1 MSKEY
6 SDLTGRIVRLL
17 EKDRGQPIQELARE
31 LKINRTFLVGYL
43 RKRKNILRKL
53 KLYLNLILC
62 ILLSTSFFI
71 AIYGLPSSSVE
82 LYPIA
87 DSYVDSSNP
96 ENNYGGSS
104 SLFAEHIKMEY
115 TADLIY
121 NAYLMFDLIGL
132 PSGTI
137 VESASLTI
145 YVFWVGST
153 TKVYLHFCEDTSWN
167 ELEINWRNAPKYV
180 DKPVSVTIMAES
192 MKFYSMDATEA
203 VKQALTKGLNK
214 LTLVVTTEP
223 KTSIGDFIQFDSKES
238 TIKEYRPMLKIAY
251 SIGALT
257 TKTMTTETK
266 TGIVKTA
273 SITTE
278 IKWATVTEVF
288 TKTEVQTLKEVVY
301 ATATLFKEKP
311 SFSFIALAFIIGL
324 AIGLLSMRLTY
335 KPKGEK
341 VQLKET
347 SKELSKPSVKYCPSC
362 GGELK
367 PLGTTGK
374 SICLNC
380 GKIYD

>member
-6 SDLTGRIVRLL
+6 SDLTGRIIRLL

-43 RKRKNILRKL
+43 KKRKNILRKL

-104 SLFAEHIKMEY
+104 SLFAKHIKMEY

-145 YVFWVGST
+145 YVFWIGST

-238 TIKEYRPMLKIAY
+238 TIKEYRPVLKIAY

>member
-1 MSKEY
+1 MLKEY
-6 SDLTGRIVRLL
+6 SDLTGRIIRLL

-43 RKRKNILRKL
+43 KKRKNILRKL

-104 SLFAEHIKMEY
+104 SLFAKHIKMEY

-153 TKVYLHFCEDTSWN
+153 TKVYLHFCEDTSWK

>member
-1 MSKEY
+1 MPKEY
-6 SDLTGRIVRLL
+6 TDLTYRMAKLL
-17 EKDRGQPIQELARE
+17 EKNPVQPVRKPAVE
-31 LKINRTFLVGYL
+31 LKINGTFLAGYL
-43 RKRKNILRKL
+43 EKRKNISRKL
-53 KLYLNLILC
+53 KIYLSLILC

-71 AIYGLPSSSVE
+71 PIYGSPSSSVE

-87 DSYVDSSNP
+87 DSYVDSSNR

-115 TADLIY
+115 ATDLVY

-223 KTSIGDFIQFDSKES
+223 KTSIGDFIQFNSKES
-238 TIKEYRPMLKIAY
+238 ITEEYRPRLKITY
-251 SIGALT
+251 SMGALT
-257 TKTMTTETK
+257 TKTITTETK
-266 TGIVKTA
+266 TGMVKTA
-273 SITTE
+273 PISTE

-288 TKTEVQTLKEVVY
+288 TKTEIQTLKEVVY
-301 ATATLFKEKP
+301 ITTTLFKEKP
-311 SFSFIALAFIIGL
+311 SFSFIALTFIIGL
-324 AIGLLSMRLTY
+324 AIGLLYMRLTY

-341 VQLKET
+341 VQLKEA
-347 SKELSKPSVKYCPSC
+347 SKELSKLNVKYCPSC

-380 GKIYD
+380 GRIYD

>member
-1 MSKEY
+1 MLKEY
-6 SDLTGRIVRLL
+6 SDLTGRIIRLL

-43 RKRKNILRKL
+43 KKRKNILRKL

-104 SLFAEHIKMEY
+104 SLFAKHIKMEY

-153 TKVYLHFCEDTSWN
+153 TKVYLHFCEDTSWK

-341 VQLKET
+341 IQLKET
-347 SKELSKPSVKYCPSC
+347 SKELNKPSVKYCPSC

>member
-6 SDLTGRIVRLL
+6 SDLTGRIIRLL

-43 RKRKNILRKL
+43 KKRKNILRKL

-104 SLFAEHIKMEY
+104 SLFAKHIKMEY

-145 YVFWVGST
+145 YVFWIGST

-238 TIKEYRPMLKIAY
+238 TIKEYRPVLKIAY

-347 SKELSKPSVKYCPSC
+347 SKELNKPSVKYCPSC